1 MQRKEK
7 IKLSI
12 WLLIIGMVVGLL
24 VTAQLKSKPQRPSST
39 PLSNYTLLKENQEN
53 LTKEQA
59 DLKNQISLLQ
69 NQILDIGQKLK
80 KTQSSSRQQVDQ
92 LAVLKDKTGL
102 TELRGKGV
110 VITLD
115 DSAQFPASSNSIAHA
130 ADMRD
135 LVNFLWTQ
143 GVSGI
148 AINNERIVAST
159 SIDCIVNTVMIN
171 NTKMTTP
178 FVMSVVSDNKDL
190 KGYIEKNDNLTSIWQ
205 RVKNEGLKFAI
216 IESDNIIL
224 PVYKGSLVVD
234 YAQLQ

>member
-80 KTQSSSRQQVDQ
+80 KTKSSSRQQVDQ

>member
-53 LTKEQA
+53 LTREQA

-102 TELRGKGV
+102 TELRGKGM

>member
-1 MQRKEK
+1 
-7 IKLSI
+7 
-12 WLLIIGMVVGLL
+12 MVVGLL

>member
-1 MQRKEK
+1 M
-7 IKLSI
+7 
-12 WLLIIGMVVGLL
+12 IIGMVVGLL

>member
-53 LTKEQA
+53 LTREQA

-102 TELRGKGV
+102 TELRGKGLI
-110 VITLD
+110 ITLD
-115 DSAQFPASSNSIAHA
+115 DSSLFPASSNSIAHA

-216 IESDNIIL
+216 IESNNIIL

>member
-24 VTAQLKSKPQRPSST
+24 VTSQLKSKPQRPSST

-102 TELRGKGV
+102 TELRGKGM

>member
-1 MQRKEK
+1 M
-7 IKLSI
+7 
-12 WLLIIGMVVGLL
+12 
-24 VTAQLKSKPQRPSST
+24 
-39 PLSNYTLLKENQEN
+39 
-53 LTKEQA
+53 
-59 DLKNQISLLQ
+59 KNQISLLQ

>member
-53 LTKEQA
+53 LTREQA

>member
-1 MQRKEK
+1 
-7 IKLSI
+7 
-12 WLLIIGMVVGLL
+12 LIIGMVVGLL

>member
-102 TELRGKGV
+102 TELRGKGM